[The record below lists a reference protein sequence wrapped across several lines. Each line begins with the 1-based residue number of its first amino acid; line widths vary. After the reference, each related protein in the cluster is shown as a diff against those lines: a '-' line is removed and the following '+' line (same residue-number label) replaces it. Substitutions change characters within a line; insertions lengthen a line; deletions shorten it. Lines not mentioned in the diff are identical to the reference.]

1 MHSAT
6 LKAAAAGTFVHQFP
20 VVDIASQPL
29 SSPRLKAGEAPAKI
43 KLYEGDAG
51 RVPNFI
57 TYLSLCIFVSFFF

>member
-6 LKAAAAGTFVHQFP
+6 LKAAAMGTFVHQFP

-29 SSPRLKAGEAPAKI
+29 SSLRLRAGEAPAKI

-57 TYLSLCIFVSFFF
+57 ACLSQCVAVPFFF